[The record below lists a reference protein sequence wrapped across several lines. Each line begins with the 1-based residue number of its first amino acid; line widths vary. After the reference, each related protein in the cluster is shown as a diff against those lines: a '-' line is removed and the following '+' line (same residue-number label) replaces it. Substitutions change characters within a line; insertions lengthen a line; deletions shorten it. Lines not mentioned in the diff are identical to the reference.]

1 MINSFGK
8 KISVE
13 LNYKNPNPIYVERY
27 AFKIKLFGKEL
38 KMTKENAKTGRLTRI
53 ETYLEM
59 AQSGQEVGLEVKLHK
74 EIIKQSLLTDEADNL
89 RIEKDIYLLMAD
101 YIPKTTLE
109 EPNIVSKVYAFGT
122 INEND
127 VEERTIRLIANERL
141 QIDYDRLRDAGVD
154 FQEAEF

>member
-1 MINSFGK
+1 
-8 KISVE
+8 
-13 LNYKNPNPIYVERY
+13 
-27 AFKIKLFGKEL
+27 
-38 KMTKENAKTGRLTRI
+38 MTKESAKTGRLTRI

-59 AQSGQEVGLEVKLHK
+59 AQSGQEIGLEVKLHK

-141 QIDYDRLRDAGVD
+141 QIDYNRLRDAGVD
-154 FQEAEF
+154 FQESKF